1 MQEMIISKKE
11 LKQSKNIMIKKIIIF
26 FVLLVLL
33 PLSIF
38 SQTQVKGTITS
49 NEGEP
54 LIGATIM
61 VKNTTTGS
69 VTDLDGHYSLTLP
82 DENGILTF
90 SYAGFVNQEVHVNG
104 QSTIDVVLQVAN
116 TLLDEVVVIGYG
128 ASKKGTVTGSIAQVS
143 SERLERRPVNRV
155 EQALAGQ
162 MAGVRVRA
170 TTGDLGAPLQISI
183 RGNSSV
189 SASNEPLY
197 VIDGF
202 PTSDI
207 SDLVI
212 SDIASI
218 NVLKDASS
226 TAIYGSRGANG
237 VVLIAT
243 KSGQKGKAKFSVNA
257 YRGIQTLEKKIDL
270 LSAEEWIDL
279 SKQIID
285 ARWVNRG
292 KEIGLDYKASDS
304 YEYRLAELG
313 SHNNNYMYDRRW
325 QYGTD
330 SLAYIDWQDELFR
343 AATIQEYQLMA
354 SGGSEQIRYH
364 ISGTLFQQDGI
375 VQYTDF
381 TRLNFRSNL
390 QIKFTPKL
398 SLDLSLSPTSSRA
411 NGGRVTGKDA
421 VVHYA
426 LNIVPV
432 AAKDVG
438 IETGVYP
445 NPTYEYAGSPV
456 SPVAYMR
463 EIHYNQDDFRART
476 NVALNYSL
484 TKSLKLK
491 LLGAGD
497 NRSVKLHRYLP
508 TNVARRNT
516 NAVEG
521 ELSNAL
527 LESNRDN
534 KYLLQGT
541 LNFNKSFGKHGLS
554 ALGGYSVESRVRD
567 RAFQK
572 HSQLGND
579 KLLTF
584 NETTSTPTNS
594 FYQIFEDRLLSYF
607 ARSQY
612 NFDDRYLLSA
622 SIRRDGSSR
631 FGRNNLWGNF
641 PSVSA
646 AWRISNES
654 FMQNIKAISSLKFRY
669 SYGET
674 GNNRIPEYRSYSEL
688 GSGNYSFGNQVAFGL
703 ATTSLENYD
712 LGWEKTRSSNF
723 GIDVGLF
730 KNRIFIS
737 ADYYQ
742 KNTRDMLYYVPVA
755 TVTGFTNGWQN
766 IGEMENQGI
775 ELELTT
781 RNLVKKFKWET
792 FFNIS
797 RNTNKILSLGPDDT
811 PILAGF
817 QGRTEILE
825 VGSPMFSFYMYEAI
839 GVYKNQAEVEA
850 LPARSTTIPGD
861 IIYRDV
867 NNDGKITELD
877 KTIVGNPEPDFFWG
891 ITNVFKYKSF
901 DLSILLQGQIGGEIY
916 GMIGR
921 AIDNPSGQTLHN
933 RPAHWKDRWV
943 SDENPGN
950 GVVPR
955 VDATTSS
962 LYDSRWLYDATY
974 WKIKNI
980 TFTYHIPENLFR
992 GFRGGQ
998 IYFSGDNIFMQ
1009 DNYTI
1014 GFSPEAENNEGGDYG
1029 GYPLARVLTLGIR
1042 TSF

>member
-1 MQEMIISKKE
+1 
-11 LKQSKNIMIKKIIIF
+11 MIKKIILF
-26 FVLLVLL
+26 LSLLMVL
-33 PLSIF
+33 PLTIF
-38 SQTQVKGTITS
+38 SQIQVKGNVTS

-54 LIGATIM
+54 LIGATVM
-61 VKNTTTGS
+61 LKNTATGTI
-69 VTDLDGHYSLTLP
+69 TDFDGNYVLDLP
-82 DENGILTF
+82 DDNGVLMI
-90 SYAGFVNQEVHVNG
+90 SYTGYLDQEVAING
-104 QSTIDVVLQVAN
+104 QKLINVVLPVSQ
-116 TLLDEVVVIGYG
+116 TLLEEVVVIGYG

-143 SERLERRPVNRV
+143 SERLESRAVTRV

-197 VIDGF
+197 VVDGF

-207 SDLVI
+207 ADLVI

-218 NVLKDASS
+218 AVLKDASS

-237 VVLIAT
+237 VVLITT
-243 KSGQKGKAKFSVNA
+243 KSGKKGKAKFSVNV
-257 YRGIQTLEKKIDL
+257 YRGVQTLEKKIDL
-270 LSAEEWIDL
+270 LSAEEWIDI

-285 ARWVNRG
+285 TRWVNRG
-292 KEIGLDYKASDS
+292 KELGLNYQASDS
-304 YEYRLAELG
+304 YEYRIAELG
-313 SHNNNYMYDRRW
+313 GHNNNYMHDTRW
-325 QYGTD
+325 EDGTD
-330 SLAYIDWQDELFR
+330 SLAFIDWQDELFR
-343 AATIQEYQLMA
+343 AAAIQEYQVSA
-354 SGGSEQIRYH
+354 SGGSDQIKYH

-375 VQYTDF
+375 VQHTDF

-390 QIKFTPKL
+390 QINFTPKL
-398 SLDLSLSPTSSRA
+398 SLGLSLSPTYSTS

-421 VVHYA
+421 IVHYA

-432 AAKDVG
+432 ANKDVG
-438 IETGVYP
+438 LETGVYP
-445 NPTYEYAGSPV
+445 NPTYEYGGSYI

-463 EIHYNQDDFRART
+463 EIEYNQDDFRART
-476 NVALNYSL
+476 NVSLNYQL
-484 TKSLKLK
+484 AKSLRLK
-491 LLGAGD
+491 LSGAAD
-497 NRSVKLHRYLP
+497 NRALKLHRYLP

-516 NAVEG
+516 NAIEG
-521 ELSNAL
+521 ELSNAVL
-527 LESNRDN
+527 DSRRDN
-534 KYLLQGT
+534 KYLLQAT
-541 LNFNKSFGKHGLS
+541 LNFNKSFGKHGLT
-554 ALGGYSVESRVRD
+554 ALGGYSVESRERD
-567 RAFQK
+567 RAYQK
-572 HSQLGND
+572 HSQLSND

-594 FYQIFEDRLLSYF
+594 FYQIFEDRLISYF

-646 AWRISNES
+646 AWRVSNES
-654 FMQNIKAISSLKFRY
+654 FMQDLPAISSLKFRY
-669 SYGET
+669 SFGET

-688 GSGNYSFGNQVAFGL
+688 GSGNYSFGNQLAFGL
-703 ATTSLENYD
+703 ATTSIENYD
-712 LGWEKTRSSNF
+712 LGWEKTQSSNF
-723 GIDVGLF
+723 GLDLGLF
-730 KNRIFIS
+730 KNRIFVS

-766 IGEMENQGI
+766 IGEMENQGV

-781 RNLVKKFKWET
+781 RNIVKKFKWET
-792 FFNIS
+792 SLNLS
-797 RNTNKILSLGPDDT
+797 RNTNSIVSLGPDDT

-817 QGRTEILE
+817 QGRTEILK
-825 VGSPMFSFYMYEAI
+825 VGEPLFSFYMYEAI
-839 GVYKNQAEVEA
+839 GVYKNQAEVES
-850 LPARSTTIPGD
+850 LPSRSTSIPGD

-867 NNDGKITELD
+867 NNDGIITELD

-891 ITNVFKYKSF
+891 IMNTFKYKNF

-933 RPAHWKDRWV
+933 RPAHWKDRWI
-943 SDENPGN
+943 SPENPGN

-980 TFTYHIPENLFR
+980 TLTYNLPKDLFR

-998 IYFSGDNIFMQ
+998 VYFSGDNIFMK

-1029 GYPLARVLTLGIR
+1029 GYPLARVMTLGLR